1 MKYNFPA
8 DEKILKDTKFN
19 YILYFNLL
27 KISKFKRNENHRYFY
42 EKDMDLNVLAKN
54 CFIGKVKLK
63 NDLTHMIEKKIL
75 SRKET
80 ELGYEYKIK
89 NKFDSF
95 LLIEESS
102 IKPLLKKDGFL
113 LKLFILYKK
122 SNNQRG
128 EYAKSRNG
136 IAYDL
141 GYRDCSYTLKKI
153 TNSNKSLMDLNYI
166 SIKKQFLHT
175 PMGLKIYQRIT
186 TLK

>member
-75 SRKET
+75 SRKHMDIV
-80 ELGYEYKIK
+80 L
-89 NKFDSF
+89 
-95 LLIEESS
+95 
-102 IKPLLKKDGFL
+102 
-113 LKLFILYKK
+113 
-122 SNNQRG
+122 
-128 EYAKSRNG
+128 
-136 IAYDL
+136 
-141 GYRDCSYTLKKI
+141 
-153 TNSNKSLMDLNYI
+153 NSL
-166 SIKKQFLHT
+166 
-175 PMGLKIYQRIT
+175 
-186 TLK
+186 